1 MPITTREQNFF
12 NSGGITPQVAA
23 HPDSLGNGISN
34 TLQGAMSMPVMPT
47 MNHMPGGSQHPD
59 QHAFSNADLA
69 AISAE
74 NEKMNTIAAGRP
86 SSTVIMQA
94 GEKETRK

>member
-1 MPITTREQNFF
+1 
-12 NSGGITPQVAA
+12 
-23 HPDSLGNGISN
+23 
-34 TLQGAMSMPVMPT
+34 MPVMPT
-47 MNHMPGGSQHPD
+47 MNQMPGGAPHPD
-59 QHAFSNADLA
+59 QNAFSNADLA
-69 AISAE
+69 AISVE